1 MARTG
6 VLYELGAAAQP
17 VGARRSQGR
26 AAASREGA
34 APALRAA
41 RVRQSAAARER
52 WDERARSLGIA
63 GFADYLTARR
73 AQGATAHRV
82 RTELG
87 CGGTV
92 AERLLAADA
101 SASDDS
107 AAPCAP

>member
-1 MARTG
+1 MGLAVGQEMARTG

-41 RVRQSAAARER
+41 RAEQSEAARER
-52 WDERARSLGIA
+52 WDERARSLGFA
-63 GFADYLTARR
+63 GFEGYLAARR
-73 AQGATAHRV
+73 AEGATAHRV

-92 AERLLAADA
+92 AVRLLAEPTAA
-101 SASDDS
+101 S
-107 AAPCAP
+107 